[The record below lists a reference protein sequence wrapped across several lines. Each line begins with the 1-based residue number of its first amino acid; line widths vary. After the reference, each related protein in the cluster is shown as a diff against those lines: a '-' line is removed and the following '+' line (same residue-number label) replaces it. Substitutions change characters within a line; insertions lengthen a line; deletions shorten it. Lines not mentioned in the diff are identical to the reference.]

1 MTVGKRLFWGTLS
14 LFLIFA
20 VLFIV
25 FQQNREKQFKIDML
39 NLHLQDYNYR
49 LADMIETC
57 SNSDGSING
66 EMVDK
71 YVKKHYI
78 RDLRVTFINID
89 GKVIYDNRRKDYYN
103 FSNHHDRKEVVEALK
118 IGKGFDISR
127 ESNTVGGDFFYSA
140 TLLKDRNILIRTAL
154 PYNNDLAESLRADQH
169 YIWFALLMITILSIT
184 LYRFISRLDSNI
196 TKLNI
201 FAQRADH
208 GESLD
213 TEDLAQFPDD
223 ELGEI
228 SESIIKI

>member
-89 GKVIYDNRRKDYYN
+89 GKVIYDNRRKDYDN
-103 FSNHHDRKEVVEALK
+103 FSNQSCLM
-118 IGKGFDISR
+118 
-127 ESNTVGGDFFYSA
+127 
-140 TLLKDRNILIRTAL
+140 TLL
-154 PYNNDLAESLRADQH
+154 Y
-169 YIWFALLMITILSIT
+169 
-184 LYRFISRLDSNI
+184 SR
-196 TKLNI
+196 KG
-201 FAQRADH
+201 Q
-208 GESLD
+208 
-213 TEDLAQFPDD
+213 
-223 ELGEI
+223 
-228 SESIIKI
+228 